1 MSKVVKVIIADD
13 HPIILLGLKEIIC
26 KNKNIS
32 VVGEATCSTETVEL
46 LKEQKPDILITDF
59 YMPNDNIYGDGFK
72 MLDYIIR
79 NFPFTKVIVLTM
91 LSNHLILKKLTNLG
105 VTKIILKSN
114 FQENITRIL
123 NDIFNE
129 KNEKNE
135 KKEKKGK
142 NEKNENSTL
151 NLTIKEYEVLRLF
164 ITGLSLSEIASR
176 TNRSIKTISH
186 QKISAMRKLG
196 FDNDQAL
203 IHYCIY
209 SNFFN

>member
-1 MSKVVKVIIADD
+1 MSKVVKVVIADD

-123 NDIFNE
+123 NDILNE
-129 KNEKNE
+129 KNVKNV
-135 KKEKKGK
+135 K